1 MIAPSILPARGGNK
15 LLAGLSV
22 HSDERHILQLSLS
35 RTSLAAGAC
44 FGPDVDRVL
53 FLEKGIV
60 SQTIVTGRG
69 ESLEIA
75 MIGSEGAVGLL
86 GMGVGD
92 CGFQFRALTAVEA
105 LQISAPSLGLACAR
119 GGELEGLLRNY
130 SQSLLRDAV
139 CALVCHYHHV
149 LDRKLPRWLL
159 VAAERLG
166 SNRLFITQEILAEA
180 HGVTV
185 AAINLVLD
193 TLEKKRLIE
202 RARGQ
207 ITILNRRRLRST
219 ACRCYLSAV
228 MEKKYIVKTHN
239 L

>member
-1 MIAPSILPARGGNK
+1 MTAPSILPARGGNK
-15 LLAGLSV
+15 LLAGLSL

-53 FLEKGIV
+53 FIETGIV

-119 GGELEGLLRNY
+119 GVELEGLLRNY
-130 SQSLLRDAV
+130 SQRLLRDAV

-149 LDRKLPRWLL
+149 LDRRLPRWLL
-159 VAAERLG
+159 VAADRLG
-166 SNRLFITQEILAEA
+166 SNRLPLTQEILAEML
-180 HGVTV
+180 GVTQG
-185 AAINLVLD
+185 AISRVLD
-193 TLEKKRLIE
+193 ALCGKRLVE
-202 RARGQ
+202 RTRKE
-207 ITILNRRRLRST
+207 IIVLSRRKLRSA
-219 ACRCYLSAV
+219 ACRCYSGVDQA
-228 MEKKYIVKTHN
+228 KKIIVEN
-239 L
+239 GGF